1 MFLPQRAL
9 RFTSTTTRATSTPC
23 SPESSKRANSSH
35 MSRPETSAQ
44 LSALYQEMILDHY
57 RRPRNK
63 GTLENADAS
72 VEMKNPLCG
81 DEIGLQVSF
90 DGDAVSDLR
99 FSGRGCSIS
108 QASAS
113 MMTQL
118 LKGKTLAETDALKT
132 RFRDLMLGNVSGADE
147 DLGSSRSLSGVA
159 RFPARV
165 KCALLA
171 WNALESAL
179 ANRKV

>member
-1 MFLPQRAL
+1 
-9 RFTSTTTRATSTPC
+9 
-23 SPESSKRANSSH
+23 
-35 MSRPETSAQ
+35 MSRPDRSAEI
-44 LSALYQEMILDHY
+44 SALYQEMILDHY

-63 GTLENADAS
+63 GTLEHADAS
-72 VEMKNPLCG
+72 VAMKNPLCG
-81 DEIGLQVSF
+81 DEIDLQVVF
-90 DGDAVSDLR
+90 DGDSVRDLR

-118 LKGKTLAETDALKT
+118 VKGKSADEIDAIRK
-132 RFRDLMLGNVSGADE
+132 RFRDLMLGDATAATDTQ
-147 DLGSSRSLSGVA
+147 LGSLRSLAGVA

-165 KCALLA
+165 TCALLA

-179 ANRKV
+179 AERGLEPPRSRSS

>member
-1 MFLPQRAL
+1 MQPSDR
-9 RFTSTTTRATSTPC
+9 
-23 SPESSKRANSSH
+23 
-35 MSRPETSAQ
+35 SAQ
-44 LSALYQEMILDHY
+44 ITALYQEMILDHY
-57 RRPRNK
+57 RKPRNK
-63 GTLENADAS
+63 GELADADAS
-72 VEMKNPLCG
+72 IVMKNPLCG
-81 DEIGLQVSF
+81 DEITLHVRFGDKSIDDVS
-90 DGDAVSDLR
+90 

-118 LKGKTLAETDALKT
+118 LKGRGLDEVDELRTKFRDMVMGDQGLAEDK
-132 RFRDLMLGNVSGADE
+132 S
-147 DLGSSRSLSGVA
+147 LGSLRALSGVA

-179 ANRKV
+179 EKRTG

>member
-1 MFLPQRAL
+1 MSQPR
-9 RFTSTTTRATSTPC
+9 
-23 SPESSKRANSSH
+23 SSA
-35 MSRPETSAQ
+35 E
-44 LSALYQEMILDHY
+44 LGALYQEMILDHY

-63 GTLENADAS
+63 GTLEHPDAS

-81 DEIGLQVSF
+81 DEIELQVAF
-90 DGDAVSDLR
+90 DRDCVCDLR

-118 LKGKTLAETDALKT
+118 VKGKSTEEIDTIRK
-132 RFRDLMLGNVSGADE
+132 RFRDLMLGQSSGD
-147 DLGSSRSLSGVA
+147 DPQLGALRALSGVA
-159 RFPARV
+159 KFPARV

-179 ANRKV
+179 ADRHS

>member
-1 MFLPQRAL
+1 M
-9 RFTSTTTRATSTPC
+9 STPKT
-23 SPESSKRANSSH
+23 PAEIG
-35 MSRPETSAQ
+35 
-44 LSALYQEMILDHY
+44 ALYQEIILDHY

-63 GTLENADAS
+63 GALEKADAT

-81 DEIGLQVSF
+81 DEITLQVAF
-90 DGDAVSDLR
+90 EGDSVCDLR

-118 LKGKTLAETDALKT
+118 VKGKSTEEIDAIRKQ
-132 RFRDLMLGNVSGADE
+132 FRDVMLGNAPAD
-147 DLGSSRSLSGVA
+147 DAQLGSLRALSGVA

-171 WNALESAL
+171 WYALESAL
-179 ANRKV
+179 AERASG

>member
-1 MFLPQRAL
+1 MQPSDR
-9 RFTSTTTRATSTPC
+9 
-23 SPESSKRANSSH
+23 
-35 MSRPETSAQ
+35 SAQ
-44 LSALYQEMILDHY
+44 IQALYQELILDHY

-63 GTLENADAS
+63 GEVPNADQTI
-72 VEMKNPLCG
+72 VMKNPLCG
-81 DEIGLQVSF
+81 DEITVQVKR
-90 DGDAVSDLR
+90 DGDTISDIG

-118 LKGKTLAETDALKT
+118 VKGKKVDEIDSLRA
-132 RFRDLMLGNVSGADE
+132 RFRDMVMGNEAEE
-147 DLGSSRSLSGVA
+147 DKSLGSLRALSGVA

-171 WNALESAL
+171 WNALEEGMR
-179 ANRKV
+179 NRG

>member
-1 MFLPQRAL
+1 M
-9 RFTSTTTRATSTPC
+9 STP
-23 SPESSKRANSSH
+23 K
-35 MSRPETSAQ
+35 TSAEIG
-44 LSALYQEMILDHY
+44 ALYQEMILDHY

-63 GTLENADAS
+63 GALEKADAT

-81 DEIGLQVSF
+81 DEITLQVAF
-90 DGDAVSDLR
+90 EGDSVCDLR

-118 LKGKTLAETDALKT
+118 VKGKTTEEIDSIRKQ
-132 RFRDLMLGNVSGADE
+132 FRDVMLGNALAD
-147 DLGSSRSLSGVA
+147 DAQLGSLRALSGVA

-171 WNALESAL
+171 WYALESAL
-179 ANRKV
+179 AERASG

>member
-1 MFLPQRAL
+1 MSGATFERAGILP
-9 RFTSTTTRATSTPC
+9 
-23 SPESSKRANSSH
+23 H
-35 MSRPETSAQ
+35 MAIADRSAEIA
-44 LSALYQEMILDHY
+44 ALYQELILDHY

-63 GTLENADAS
+63 GELEGATSSAI
-72 VEMKNPLCG
+72 MKNPLCG
-81 DEIGLQVSF
+81 DEVALHVKL
-90 DGDAVSDLR
+90 DGDTVSDLR

-118 LKGKTLAETDALKT
+118 VKGKSAGEIEQLRNT
-132 RFRDLMLGNVSGADE
+132 FRDMVMGTTVAD
-147 DLGSSRSLSGVA
+147 DTAAGKLGSLRALGGVS

-171 WNALESAL
+171 WNALDSAMSEGSG
-179 ANRKV
+179 

>member
-1 MFLPQRAL
+1 
-9 RFTSTTTRATSTPC
+9 
-23 SPESSKRANSSH
+23 
-35 MSRPETSAQ
+35 MSRPETSAE
-44 LSALYQEMILDHY
+44 LSALYQEVILDHY

-81 DEIGLQVSF
+81 DEIELQVAF
-90 DGDAVSDLR
+90 DGEAVTDLK

-118 LKGKTLAETDALKT
+118 VKGKSREEIEAI
-132 RFRDLMLGNVSGADE
+132 RNQFRNLMLGVSKDDE
-147 DLGSSRSLSGVA
+147 SSLGSLRALSGVA

-171 WNALESAL
+171 WNALETAL
-179 ANRKV
+179 AETEQ

>member
-1 MFLPQRAL
+1 M
-9 RFTSTTTRATSTPC
+9 TSFDR
-23 SPESSKRANSSH
+23 
-35 MSRPETSAQ
+35 SAEIA
-44 LSALYQEMILDHY
+44 ALYQELILDHY

-63 GTLENADAS
+63 GELEGATTS
-72 VEMKNPLCG
+72 VTMKNPLCG
-81 DEIGLQVSF
+81 DEVALHVLL
-90 DGDAVSDLR
+90 DGDKVSDLK

-118 LKGKTLAETDALKT
+118 VKGKSAAEIKELRETFRDMVMGATDAK
-132 RFRDLMLGNVSGADE
+132 DQSVENS
-147 DLGSSRSLSGVA
+147 LGSLRALSGVS

-171 WNALESAL
+171 WNALETAL
-179 ANRKV
+179 AGNSG

>member
-1 MFLPQRAL
+1 
-9 RFTSTTTRATSTPC
+9 
-23 SPESSKRANSSH
+23 
-35 MSRPETSAQ
+35 MSQPRSAAEIG
-44 LSALYQEMILDHY
+44 ALYQELILDHY

-63 GTLENADAS
+63 GTLEKADAS
-72 VEMKNPLCG
+72 AEVKNPLCG
-81 DEIGLQVSF
+81 DEIGLQVAF
-90 DGDAVSDLR
+90 DGDCVCDLK

-118 LKGKTLAETDALKT
+118 VKGKSTEEIGALRKQ
-132 RFRDLMLGNVSGADE
+132 FRDLMLGNAAAAD
-147 DLGSSRSLSGVA
+147 DPQLGPLRALSGVA

-179 ANRKV
+179 AERSS

>member
-1 MFLPQRAL
+1 MSLSR
-9 RFTSTTTRATSTPC
+9 STA
-23 SPESSKRANSSH
+23 EI
-35 MSRPETSAQ
+35 
-44 LSALYQEMILDHY
+44 SALYQEMILDHY

-63 GTLENADAS
+63 GALERADAI

-81 DEIGLQVSF
+81 DEISLQVSF
-90 DGDAVSDLR
+90 EGDSVGDLR

-113 MMTQL
+113 MMTQIV
-118 LKGKTLAETDALKT
+118 KGKSKQEIGAIRKQ
-132 RFRDLMLGNVSGADE
+132 FRDLMLGNAPAAD
-147 DLGSSRSLSGVA
+147 DARLGSLRALSGVA

-171 WNALESAL
+171 WNALDSAL
-179 ANRKV
+179 AEKAS

>member
-1 MFLPQRAL
+1 MSLPR
-9 RFTSTTTRATSTPC
+9 
-23 SPESSKRANSSH
+23 SSA
-35 MSRPETSAQ
+35 EIA
-44 LSALYQEMILDHY
+44 ALYQEMILDHY

-63 GTLENADAS
+63 GTLDKADAT

-81 DEIGLQVSF
+81 DEISLQVSF
-90 DGDAVSDLR
+90 EGDSVCDLR

-118 LKGKTLAETDALKT
+118 VKGKSTEEIGAIRKQ
-132 RFRDLMLGNVSGADE
+132 FRDLMLGNAPAAD
-147 DLGSSRSLSGVA
+147 DAQLGSLRALSGVA

-171 WNALESAL
+171 WNALETAL
-179 ANRKV
+179 AERAS

>member
-1 MFLPQRAL
+1 MSDRLAGNAR
-9 RFTSTTTRATSTPC
+9 T
-23 SPESSKRANSSH
+23 
-35 MSRPETSAQ
+35 SRPDGAAEIA
-44 LSALYQEMILDHY
+44 ALYQEMILDHY

-63 GTLENADAS
+63 GALENADAS

-81 DEIGLQVSF
+81 DEIALHVAFGPQ
-90 DGDAVSDLR
+90 GVSDLR

-118 LKGKTLAETDALKT
+118 VKGKSVEEIDALRN
-132 RFRDLMLGNVSGADE
+132 RFRDLMLGDRSAAD
-147 DLGSSRSLSGVA
+147 DQTLGSLRALSGVA

-171 WNALESAL
+171 WNALERAL
-179 ANRKV
+179 SERYG

>member
-1 MFLPQRAL
+1 MSLPDR
-9 RFTSTTTRATSTPC
+9 
-23 SPESSKRANSSH
+23 
-35 MSRPETSAQ
+35 SAE
-44 LSALYQEMILDHY
+44 LSALYQELILDHY

-63 GTLENADAS
+63 GTLEKADAS

-81 DEIGLQVSF
+81 DEIALQVAF
-90 DGDAVSDLR
+90 DGDYVCDLR

-118 LKGKTLAETDALKT
+118 VKGKSTEEIEAIRK
-132 RFRDLMLGNVSGADE
+132 RFRDVMLGDPSAAADE
-147 DLGSSRSLSGVA
+147 RIGSLRALSGVA

-171 WNALESAL
+171 WSALETAIKERNPSE
-179 ANRKV
+179 

>member
-1 MFLPQRAL
+1 MP
-9 RFTSTTTRATSTPC
+9 
-23 SPESSKRANSSH
+23 
-35 MSRPETSAQ
+35 RPDSAE

-63 GTLENADAS
+63 GTMENADAS

-81 DEIGLQVSF
+81 DEIGLQVVF
-90 DGDAVSDLR
+90 EGDQISDVK

-118 LKGKTLAETDALKT
+118 LKGKTRAESESIRTQ
-132 RFRDLMLGNVSGADE
+132 FRELMLGTTKATD
-147 DLGSSRSLSGVA
+147 DLGPLRALSGVA

-179 ANRKV
+179 SANQT